1 MNSWSLVHA
10 FWNDVCSICGV
21 MFVTFVKRDLY
32 KAKKNEDFIKFILK
46 YNLVLCMGKGK
57 LQQTLLIDLFKTI
70 TRVKINDVLQKE
82 VKDINESAKQKA
94 PMFERVEKSPIGRP
108 KKIVAT
114 QQFEKQIKHEGVKKL

>member
-1 MNSWSLVHA
+1 
-10 FWNDVCSICGV
+10 

-57 LQQTLLIDLFKTI
+57 LQQTLLIELFKTI